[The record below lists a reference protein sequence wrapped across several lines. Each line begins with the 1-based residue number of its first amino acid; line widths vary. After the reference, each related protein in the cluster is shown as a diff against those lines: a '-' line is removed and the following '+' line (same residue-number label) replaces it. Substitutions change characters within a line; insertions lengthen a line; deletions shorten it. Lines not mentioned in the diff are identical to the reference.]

1 MHLIMKALEKV
12 TSCVHPNVSEISLLI
27 TALSGF
33 LHLNS
38 KKRKKSTAHSLAVF
52 LLFHSSRMDSC
63 MTTSIKASTA
73 HAHLAVVRCGT
84 TSLIIWGENNAL
96 TWFYLLDTP
105 SPRASATIWCDAYSY
120 SSVCTSVML
129 KQYFINFKWEEEKMK
144 GKDWQKGEEKVS
156 PLHVSCNFFGVF
168 CGLSLR

>member
-12 TSCVHPNVSEISLLI
+12 TSCAHPNVSETSLLI

-38 KKRKKSTAHSLAVF
+38 KKRKKRRKNTAHSFAVF
-52 LLFHSSRMDSC
+52 LICHSSRMVSC
-63 MTTSIKASTA
+63 MITSFKASIA
-73 HAHLAVVRCGT
+73 HAHLAAVRCGT
-84 TSLIIWGENNAL
+84 RSLIIWGENNAL
-96 TWFYLLDTP
+96 TLFYLLDTP

-144 GKDWQKGEEKVS
+144 GKDWQKGEEKVFPPS
-156 PLHVSCNFFGVF
+156 MFPVIFWCL
-168 CGLSLR
+168 